1 MANKYIFNSPFKSD
15 IQKFLDLKHS
25 LGYKYALEEIL
36 LSQFDKMCIFKYPKE
51 KVLTQIIA
59 MDWATARKNES
70 KSSIGN
76 RIVTIREF
84 AKYLNNTGKY
94 AFVIPTTYIPKKKK
108 YQSYI
113 YTNFELKKIFDVI
126 DNKKFNCRY
135 KNCYIAYPVLFRIL
149 YCCGLRISEALH
161 LKVKDV
167 DLQNGIIYVYESKN
181 NTDRLVPISE
191 KLKNICIKYF
201 NKLHLSSARNDF
213 FFFTKNSQT
222 QIGQSAIHTS
232 FRKILALAGIEKSK
246 LNNPRIHDFRHTFA
260 INCLKKFI
268 SENKDLNAY
277 LPILKTY
284 MGHSKFKSTE
294 YYLKL
299 TNDMF
304 PDILLRFNSYI
315 EDAIPDI
322 GGECYEK

>member
-181 NTDRLVPISE
+181 N
-191 KLKNICIKYF
+191 
-201 NKLHLSSARNDF
+201 
-213 FFFTKNSQT
+213 
-222 QIGQSAIHTS
+222 
-232 FRKILALAGIEKSK
+232 
-246 LNNPRIHDFRHTFA
+246 FA

>member
-1 MANKYIFNSPFKSD
+1 M
-15 IQKFLDLKHS
+15 
-25 LGYKYALEEIL
+25 
-36 LSQFDKMCIFKYPKE
+36 
-51 KVLTQIIA
+51 
-59 MDWATARKNES
+59 
-70 KSSIGN
+70 
-76 RIVTIREF
+76 
-84 AKYLNNTGKY
+84 NNTGKY

-113 YTNFELKKIFDVI
+113 YTNFELQRIFDVI

-135 KNCYIAYPVLFRIL
+135 KNCYIVYPVLFRIL

-191 KLKNICIKYF
+191 ELKNICIKYF

-213 FFFTKNSQT
+213 FFFTKDSQT

-315 EDAIPDI
+315 EDAIPDM